1 MEVWCHLNAYCFIGQ
16 TIKYDKYTALQKTL
30 HESLQG
36 IVDKNHF
43 SSCTTPYFS
52 LNTYKNI
59 QIETYSSTL

>member
-36 IVDKNHF
+36 IVDKNRF
-43 SSCTTPYFS
+43 SSWTTSYFS